1 MARIAALAELCLLAW
16 GLYTVIAD
24 EFVSR
29 LGPAAI
35 ENALIWL
42 RWLLS

>member
-16 GLYTVIAD
+16 GLYTVVTV
-24 EFVSR
+24 ELTSR
-29 LGPAAI
+29 QGSTTI